1 MHVKSC
7 VRGGAS
13 VSVNSTFPL
22 SVDPVNPNG
31 SNPIPMF
38 LAPANVDLVLHLLQ
52 DIASFLEVQHV
63 PGGVMVQLDPS
74 F

>member
-1 MHVKSC
+1 
-7 VRGGAS
+7 
-13 VSVNSTFPL
+13 
-22 SVDPVNPNG
+22 
-31 SNPIPMF
+31 MF